1 MRQFLLVLVPLAGLI
16 AGCAAA
22 PGSTPG
28 YGTSRARAD
37 APERQC
43 FFRQEVDNF
52 RSGDGPSLYLKVRG
66 SGVYQLTTAGGCT
79 DLDNAYRLAIVP
91 EMGASRLCT
100 DEWATLAV
108 PGSAAPIQ
116 TCRARIDK
124 KLTDAEVAALPAR
137 YRP

>member
-1 MRQFLLVLVPLAGLI
+1 MRQSLLVLVPAVGLLI
-16 AGCAAA
+16 GSAAA
-22 PGSTPG
+22 PSATP
-28 YGTSRARAD
+28 ARAE

-43 FFRQEVDNF
+43 FYQQQVDNF
-52 RSGDGPSLYLKVRG
+52 RSGADQTLYLKVRG
-66 SGVYQLTTAGGCT
+66 GGVYQLSASGACT

-108 PGSAAPIQ
+108 PGSAAPVQ